1 MHSKPTNFN
10 TFRVFNMRIN
20 LIVPYVDKDKVKKL
34 GARWDGIT
42 KEWYI
47 RDLDD
52 ISPFM
57 PWFKGAHLKPI
68 KK

>member
-1 MHSKPTNFN
+1 
-10 TFRVFNMRIN
+10 MRIN